1 MEKIIKVLRAK
12 QKALSKQYDE
22 CLGEQDDEEES
33 IWSAEVGAKLEIVEE
48 LLDKF
53 DKKKK

>member
-22 CLGEQDDEEES
+22 CLSEQDDEEES
-33 IWSAEVGAKLEIVEE
+33 IWSAEVGAKLEIVDE

-53 DKKKK
+53 DKKK